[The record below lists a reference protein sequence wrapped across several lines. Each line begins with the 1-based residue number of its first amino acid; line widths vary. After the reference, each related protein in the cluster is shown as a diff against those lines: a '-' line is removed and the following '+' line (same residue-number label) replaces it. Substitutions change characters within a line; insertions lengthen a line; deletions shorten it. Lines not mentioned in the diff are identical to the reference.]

1 VSADGRVRTAA
12 NEPDPAE
19 LFARRSDPAARDE
32 LARMFLPLAEHL
44 ARRFA
49 GRGESVDDLVQVA
62 SLGLVQAIDRFD
74 PTREVQFSTFATVTI
89 VGELKRHFRDR
100 GWSIRV
106 PRNLQETTLVVNRTI
121 GDLWQEL
128 GRAPTAEDVAERA
141 NLSID
146 QVLDAMEAANA
157 YAASSLD
164 TSIDAEGVSIAET
177 MGAPDPAME
186 VSEAWMTVEPRIR
199 ELPPR
204 EQRILVLRFFRGM
217 TQAEIAEEVGI
228 SQMHVSRLL
237 SRTLR
242 VLRTRGDSE
251 EPGPEGPG
259 SSPPPHHSNGGSE
272 GTDLAG
278 SEDADPAGADQ

>member
-1 VSADGRVRTAA
+1 
-12 NEPDPAE
+12 
-19 LFARRSDPAARDE
+19 
-32 LARMFLPLAEHL
+32 MFLPLAEHL
-44 ARRFA
+44 ARRFM
-49 GRGESVDDLVQVA
+49 GRGESLDDLVQVA

-74 PTREVQFSTFATVTI
+74 PAREVQFSTFATVTI

-128 GRAPTAEDVAERA
+128 GRAPTAQDVAERA

-157 YAASSLD
+157 YATSSLD
-164 TSIDAEGVSIAET
+164 TPIDAEGVSMAET
-177 MGAPDPAME
+177 MGAPDPAID

-217 TQAEIAEEVGI
+217 TQAEIAEEIGI

-242 VLRTRGDSE
+242 VLRTHGGSE

-259 SSPPPHHSNGGSE
+259 SSPPPDRANG
-272 GTDLAG
+272 G